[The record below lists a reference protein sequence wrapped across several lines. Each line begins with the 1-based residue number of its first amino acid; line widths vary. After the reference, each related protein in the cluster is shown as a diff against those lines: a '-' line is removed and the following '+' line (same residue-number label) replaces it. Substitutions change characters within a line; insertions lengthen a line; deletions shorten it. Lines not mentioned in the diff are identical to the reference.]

1 MNSSKKKKNS
11 VFILTVYITNQLD
24 FRYPG
29 ILIAFAILMRSISVN
44 ESILN
49 EYTILPSW
57 SLGPPTWA
65 LWKILPL
72 CLKSTMAL
80 RIMIPDCSASPLGGE
95 SEAAGWP
102 PRT

>member
-1 MNSSKKKKNS
+1 MLDVSIMNSSKKKKKNS

-24 FRYPG
+24 FRHPG

-57 SLGPPTWA
+57 SLWA
-65 LWKILPL
+65 TYMGSVENPATL
-72 CLKSTMAL
+72 
-80 RIMIPDCSASPLGGE
+80 
-95 SEAAGWP
+95 SEVYHGFKNYDS
-102 PRT
+102 